1 LRDARILGPVQFWEL
16 DQLAVAPRRPEVL
29 RSDDEANRVI
39 ALALPEGESLAEHQ
53 VHEHALVFLVEGSL
67 RVTAAAETQELTA
80 PSLVYFDPAERHE
93 VTALR
98 DCRLVICLAPWPGV
112 GHPSRVAAGG

>member
-1 LRDARILGPVQFWEL
+1 VEVWDLSTLP
-16 DQLAVAPRRPEVL
+16 VAPHKPEIL

-39 ALALPEGESLAEHQ
+39 ALVLPSGESLQEHQ

-67 RVTAAAETQELTA
+67 RVSAGNETRELSA

-93 VTALR
+93 VTALSDSR
-98 DCRLVICLAPWPGV
+98 VVLCLAPWPGV
-112 GHPSRVAAGG
+112 GHPSRVAAGA

>member
-1 LRDARILGPVQFWEL
+1 MEVWEL
-16 DQLAVAPRRPEVL
+16 NSLTVAPHKPEIL

-39 ALALPEGESLAEHQ
+39 VLLLPEGESLQEHQ

-67 RVTAAAETQELTA
+67 RVSAGDDRRELGA

-93 VTALR
+93 VTALTE
-98 DCRLVICLAPWPGV
+98 CRLVICLAPWPGV
-112 GHPSRVAAGG
+112 GHPSRVASA